1 MDPDLQK
8 GLFLYGGKLDTVQ
21 GEAVGSGYK
30 GKGWFLSGAE
40 CKMLCEE
47 GISVCAFL

>member
-21 GEAVGSGYK
+21 GEAVGSGHK
-30 GKGWFLSGAE
+30 GKGRFLSGEE

>member
-1 MDPDLQK
+1 MNPDLQK

-21 GEAVGSGYK
+21 GEAVGSGHK